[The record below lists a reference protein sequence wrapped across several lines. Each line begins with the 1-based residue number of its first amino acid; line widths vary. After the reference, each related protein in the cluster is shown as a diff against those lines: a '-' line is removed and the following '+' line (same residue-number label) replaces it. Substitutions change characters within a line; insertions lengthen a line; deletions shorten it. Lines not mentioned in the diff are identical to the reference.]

1 MPNQSVG
8 PFAERYGAWA
18 LVAGASEGLGAAF
31 ADDLAARGM
40 NLLLIARRGALLA
53 EVANGLRERYGVEV
67 RCLVRDLA
75 DAGLAVAVAE
85 ATADIEVGVLV
96 YNAAFIPMG
105 SFAELDAAAV
115 ERVVRVNALG
125 PASLVHTFL
134 PSMRERGRG
143 GIDVVAAVAGAM
155 PTPSYRR
162 SIPRDMPG
170 MLEPDVVARRTLDVL
185 GKGPR
190 VVTGLLNRLSAP
202 SGAC

>member
-143 GIDVVAAVAGAM
+143 ASMWSPPSPARCRRPAIVVRFPATCPACLN
-155 PTPSYRR
+155 PTWLHVGPSMCWA
-162 SIPRDMPG
+162 RDR
-170 MLEPDVVARRTLDVL
+170 A
-185 GKGPR
+185 
-190 VVTGLLNRLSAP
+190 S
-202 SGAC
+202 